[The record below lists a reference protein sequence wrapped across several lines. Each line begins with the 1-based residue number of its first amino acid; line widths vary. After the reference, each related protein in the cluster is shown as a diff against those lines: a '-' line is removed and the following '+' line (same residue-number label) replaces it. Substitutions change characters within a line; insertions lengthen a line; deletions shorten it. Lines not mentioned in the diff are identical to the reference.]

1 MKTPMQLIED
11 KLNESGG
18 REFYRWVV
26 INLPMLAKRE
36 QMFIDAEKNRLS
48 KKKKTEDNIVLDAD
62 LL

>member
-1 MKTPMQLIED
+1 MKTPMQLIEA

-18 REFYRWVV
+18 REFYRWIV
-26 INLPMLAKRE
+26 INLPMLEKRE

-48 KKKKTEDNIVLDAD
+48 KNKKTDDNVVLDAD